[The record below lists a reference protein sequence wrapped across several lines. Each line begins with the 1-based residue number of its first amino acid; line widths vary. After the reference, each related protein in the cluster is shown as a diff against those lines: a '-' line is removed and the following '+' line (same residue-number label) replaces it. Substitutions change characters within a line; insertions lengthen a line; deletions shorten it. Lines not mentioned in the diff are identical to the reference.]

1 MQDISPLPD
10 AGNELAIKPAEQRAE
25 AQLSA
30 GDRKW
35 TVAIIA
41 SLLLHVAAAAAFLIA
56 PAGTFDSSS
65 AIQSEGAD
73 RSGAEV
79 VGSALDSQAPDA
91 VDVTLVTDPQPP
103 KPEAV
108 QPAPPTEA
116 PQPVKELAAPKPAPE
131 AAEQATVAPDTL
143 TAAIPNAQTVAPSAE
158 KSTPPAV
165 QTQSSEAPPADE
177 PPIDLPAARPPVPSP
192 RPSAPAGSGDT
203 RGAADGE
210 ERNAPVVASKGK
222 EKGAAGNATES
233 RYSGEIQ
240 KKLARANRR
249 VSKAIQEKALNNARV
264 VFVVMADGS
273 VSDLQ
278 LAESSGSAEL
288 DQFALKLV
296 RQQAPFPPIPPET
309 GRSSWVFRARIGP
322 F

>member
-1 MQDISPLPD
+1 MQDITPLPD
-10 AGNELAIKPAEQRAE
+10 AGNELAITPAEPL
-25 AQLSA
+25 AQSRPA
-30 GDRKW
+30 AADRKW

-41 SLLLHVAAAAAFLIA
+41 SCLLHVTAAAAFLIA
-56 PAGTFDSSS
+56 PAGTFDSSN
-65 AIQSEGAD
+65 AIQSEGTD
-73 RSGAEV
+73 QSGAEV

-131 AAEQATVAPDTL
+131 AAEQATVAPDT
-143 TAAIPNAQTVAPSAE
+143 AAIPNAKTVAPSAE

-192 RPSAPAGSGDT
+192 RPSPPAGSGDT

-210 ERNAPVVASKGK
+210 ERDAPAVASRGK
-222 EKGAAGNATES
+222 NQGAAGNAMES

-249 VSKAIQEKALNNARV
+249 VSKAIQAKALNNARV
-264 VFVVMADGS
+264 FFVVMADGS
-273 VSDLQ
+273 ISDLQ
-278 LAESSGSAEL
+278 LVESSGSAEL